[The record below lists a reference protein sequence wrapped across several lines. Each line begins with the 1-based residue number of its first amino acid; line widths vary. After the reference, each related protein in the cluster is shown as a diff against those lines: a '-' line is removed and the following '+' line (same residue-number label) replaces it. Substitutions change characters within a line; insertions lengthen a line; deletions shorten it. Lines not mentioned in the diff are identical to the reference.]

1 MFAVTI
7 LGNNS
12 AIPAHGRHPTAQIVT
27 LNEQLFLID
36 CGEGTQIQIANYK
49 IKRSRIN
56 YIFISHLHGDHYF
69 GLIGL
74 LTSMSLLGREAEVHL
89 YAPATLAKIIQLQLD
104 AANTKLSYPLLFHAL
119 KQEGTIV
126 NHDKFTV
133 ECFATQHRVECWGFV
148 IREKRE
154 PRKIDKEKVLQ
165 YEIPAAYY
173 NKLKAGED
181 YITKDGTLIKNE
193 LVTVANKPCKS
204 YAYSA
209 DTVYD
214 ERLIDKVKAVDLLYH
229 ETTYLKEGVER
240 AASRFHATTHQAATI
255 AQKAAV
261 KKLIIGHFSSK
272 YETLEAFVQ
281 EAREVFENTDL
292 ALEGTAYLL

>member
-12 AIPAHGRHPTAQIVT
+12 AIPAHDRHPTAQVVT

-36 CGEGTQIQIANYK
+36 CGEGTQMQIAQYK
-49 IKRSRIN
+49 IKWSKIN
-56 YIFISHLHGDHYF
+56 YIIISHLHGDHYF

-74 LTSMSLLGREAEVHL
+74 LTSMSLLGRQTEMHL
-89 YAPATLAKIIQLQLD
+89 YAPAMLAKIIQLQLD

-119 KQEGTIV
+119 KHEGEII
-126 NHDKFTV
+126 NHDKFSV
-133 ECFATQHRVECWGFV
+133 ECFSTQHRVECWGFI

-154 PRKIDKEKVLQ
+154 PRKIDKEKILQ

-173 NKLKAGED
+173 NQLKAGED
-181 YITKDGTLIKNE
+181 YEKKDGTIIKNE
-193 LVTVANKPCKS
+193 LVTIANKPCRS

-209 DTVYD
+209 DTIYD
-214 ERLIDKVKAVDLLYH
+214 ERLIDKVKGVDLLYH
-229 ETTYLKEGVER
+229 EATYLKEDHER
-240 AASRFHATTHQAATI
+240 AALRFHATTHQAAII
-255 AQKAAV
+255 AQKAEV

-272 YETLEAFVQ
+272 YETLDAFL
-281 EAREVFENTDL
+281 EESREVFENTDL

>member
-12 AIPAHGRHPTAQIVT
+12 AIPAHDRHPTAQIVT

-36 CGEGTQIQIANYK
+36 CGEGTQIQIAQYK
-49 IKRSRIN
+49 IKWSKIN
-56 YIFISHLHGDHYF
+56 YILISHLHGDHYF

-74 LTSMSLLGREAEVHL
+74 LTSMSLLGRQTEIHL
-89 YAPATLAKIIQLQLD
+89 YAPAMLAKIIQLQLD

-119 KQEGTIV
+119 KQECKIV
-126 NHDKFTV
+126 EHDKFSI
-133 ECFATQHRVECWGFV
+133 ECFATQHRVECWGFI

-154 PRKIDKEKVLQ
+154 PSKIDKEKVLQ

-181 YITKDGTLIKNE
+181 YEKKDGTIIKNE
-193 LVTVANKPCKS
+193 LVTTANKPCRS

-214 ERLIDKVKAVDLLYH
+214 ERLIDKVKGVDLLYH
-229 ETTYLKEGVER
+229 ETTYLKEGAER
-240 AASRFHATTHQAATI
+240 ATLRFHATTHQAATI
-255 AQKAAV
+255 AQKAEV

-272 YETLEAFVQ
+272 YETLDAFLE

>member
-36 CGEGTQIQIANYK
+36 CGEGTQIQIAQYK
-49 IKRSRIN
+49 IKWSKIN
-56 YIFISHLHGDHYF
+56 NIFISHLHGDHYF

-74 LTSMSLLGREAEVHL
+74 LTSMSLLGRETEVHL

-119 KQEGTIV
+119 KHEGKIV
-126 NHDKFTV
+126 EHDKFSV
-133 ECFATQHRVECWGFV
+133 ECFATQHRVECWGFI

-173 NKLKAGED
+173 NKLKAGDD
-181 YITKDGTLIKNE
+181 YEKKDGTIIKNE
-193 LVTVANKPCKS
+193 LVTIANKPCRS

-214 ERLIDKVKAVDLLYH
+214 ERLINKVKGVDLLYH
-229 ETTYLKEGVER
+229 ETTYLKEGAER
-240 AASRFHATTHQAATI
+240 AALRFHATTHQAATI

-272 YETLEAFVQ
+272 YETLDAFLE

>member
-12 AIPAHGRHPTAQIVT
+12 AIPAHDRHPTAQVVT

-36 CGEGTQIQIANYK
+36 CGEGTQIQIAQYK
-49 IKRSRIN
+49 IKWSKIN
-56 YIFISHLHGDHYF
+56 YILISHLHGDHYF

-74 LTSMSLLGREAEVHL
+74 LTSMSLLGRQTEMHL
-89 YAPATLAKIIQLQLD
+89 YAPAMLAKIIQLQLD

-119 KQEGTIV
+119 KQEGKIV
-126 NHDKFTV
+126 EHDKFSI
-133 ECFATQHRVECWGFV
+133 ECFSTKHRVECWGFI

-173 NKLKAGED
+173 NQLKAGED
-181 YITKDGTLIKNE
+181 YQKKDGTIIKNE
-193 LVTVANKPCKS
+193 LVTIANKPCRS

-214 ERLIDKVKAVDLLYH
+214 ERLIDKVKGVDLLYH
-229 ETTYLKEGVER
+229 ETTYLKEGAER
-240 AASRFHATTHQAATI
+240 AALRFHATTHQAATI
-255 AQKAAV
+255 AQKAEV

-272 YETLEAFVQ
+272 YETLDAFL
-281 EAREVFENTDL
+281 EESREVFENTDL

>member
-49 IKRSRIN
+49 IKWSRIN

-229 ETTYLKEGVER
+229 ETTYLKEDVER

-255 AQKAAV
+255 AKKAAV

-272 YETLEAFVQ
+272 YEVLDAFVQ